1 MKRRQKQ
8 PGLFG
13 WVARI
18 LIAAVPALFVAGV
31 VHGQQLGDGGEFGF
45 VKFGGGAT
53 DAITATATASN
64 AAGLTATG
72 AATNGIGVVGQ
83 GSGSGSGV
91 SGTGGSTVGAAG
103 VSGTG
108 GSGAGPGGS
117 FTGTGSGAGLNSFG
131 GGTNGST
138 GLVGQSIASNGNG
151 GAFTGSGTG
160 YGSTSTGGATG
171 IGAIMVAAANYG
183 ATIQGDTTSPVTAA
197 LRIVPQDTQ
206 PTTCTAVGDIY
217 VTTAGVLRICTASGT
232 PGTWANV
239 GAQ

>member
-1 MKRRQKQ
+1 MKRQ
-8 PGLFG
+8 LS
-13 WVARI
+13 RI
-18 LIAAVPALFVAGV
+18 ALAAIPTLLISGALYA
-31 VHGQQLGDGGEFGF
+31 QQLGDGGEFGF

-64 AAGLTATG
+64 AAGLTGTG
-72 AATNGIGVVGQ
+72 AATNGNGVVGQ
-83 GSGSGSGV
+83 
-91 SGTGGSTVGAAG
+91 
-103 VSGTG
+103 
-108 GSGAGPGGS
+108 
-117 FTGTGSGAGLNSFG
+117 GTGSGAGLVGTGGSTIGAVGVNGTGSSGGGAGGQFSGTTSGAGANCFG
-131 GGTNGST
+131 GPTDGSIGVVGTSSATNGR
-138 GLVGQSIASNGNG
+138 G
-151 GAFTGSGTG
+151 GSFTGTGTG